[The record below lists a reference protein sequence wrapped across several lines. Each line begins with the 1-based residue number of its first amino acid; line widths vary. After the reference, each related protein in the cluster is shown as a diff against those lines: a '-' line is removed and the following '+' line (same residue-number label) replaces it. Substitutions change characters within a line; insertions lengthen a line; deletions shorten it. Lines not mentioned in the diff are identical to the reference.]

1 MWRQSAW
8 RTAGTIAASAP
19 PAMSGDVSSFNA
31 ECGGEV
37 RCHESGVVGLNES
50 VEQAQGLAVA
60 ELAES
65 ENERK
70 AIHGAL

>member
-1 MWRQSAW
+1 
-8 RTAGTIAASAP
+8 
-19 PAMSGDVSSFNA
+19 MSGDVSSFNA
-31 ECGGEV
+31 EGGGEV
-37 RCHESGVVGLNES
+37 RGHESGVVGLNES
-50 VEQAQGLAVA
+50 V

>member
-1 MWRQSAW
+1 
-8 RTAGTIAASAP
+8 
-19 PAMSGDVSSFNA
+19 MSGDVSSFNA
-31 ECGGEV
+31 EGG
-37 RCHESGVVGLNES
+37 ESGVVGLNES

>member
-1 MWRQSAW
+1 
-8 RTAGTIAASAP
+8 
-19 PAMSGDVSSFNA
+19 MSGDVSSFNA
-31 ECGGEV
+31 EGGGEV
-37 RCHESGVVGLNES
+37 RGHESGVVGLNES

>member
-1 MWRQSAW
+1 
-8 RTAGTIAASAP
+8 
-19 PAMSGDVSSFNA
+19 MSGDASSFNA
-31 ECGGEV
+31 EGGGGV
-37 RCHESGVVGLNES
+37 RLMAHTETLGHESGVVGLNES
-50 VEQAQGLAVA
+50 V

>member
-1 MWRQSAW
+1 
-8 RTAGTIAASAP
+8 
-19 PAMSGDVSSFNA
+19 MSGDVSSFNA
-31 ECGGEV
+31 EGGREV
-37 RCHESGVVGLNES
+37 LLMAHTETRGHESGVVGLNES